1 MPRKNQL
8 HKIYLGKILFRAHR
22 EDIKMKS
29 PYRKR
34 EELIYATFNMKKR
47 LPNKKFRKLV
57 PKLREKGFYKSQEK
71 RKIDW
76 KKYNLAQTE
85 EAIKIFGE
93 IKILVDSCEVKKM
106 NNLGRNG
113 KDRKILAKIIL
124 VCELMQ
130 LTERQSQGWIILLGN
145 YLGLDS
151 NIDDRTIGRAYN
163 NLEIQYLLKQV
174 FEKTKNSNGV
184 LSGDGTGLETSRK
197 QNYEND
203 KKTNEYFT
211 SIIDSRE
218 IVQAFEMKKSERES
232 MRKMIAEVKGSSLR
246 LDAGFVDRK
255 LTSMISELGM
265 KPFIFPKKNVDLNGR
280 TAWKMMYLELFFETQ
295 KWLKEYY
302 QRSHCESFHSSFKR
316 RNKPLMKN
324 NSISRLTQLTA
335 RIIIH
340 NLRKF
345 NYYNLF

>member
-1 MPRKNQL
+1 MNTTL
-8 HKIYLGKILFRAHR
+8 
-22 EDIKMKS
+22 
-29 PYRKR
+29 
-34 EELIYATFNMKKR
+34 TMKKG

-57 PKLREKGFYKSQEK
+57 PKLRKKGFYKPQEK
-71 RKIDW
+71 RKINW

-85 EAIKIFGE
+85 EAIRIFE
-93 IKILVDSCEVKKM
+93 KIKILVDSCEIKRM

-130 LTERQSQGWIILLGN
+130 LTERQSQGWISLIGN
-145 YLGLDS
+145 NFGISS
-151 NIDDRTIGRAYN
+151 NIDDRIVGRAYN

-174 FEKTKNSNGV
+174 FEKTKNSDGV

-197 QNYEND
+197 QNYENN
-203 KKTNEYFT
+203 KKTKEYFT

-218 IVQAFEMKKSERES
+218 IVQAFEMSKKEKEA
-232 MRKMIAEVKGSSLR
+232 MKKMLIEVKGNSLR

-255 LTSMISELGM
+255 LTSMISELKM
-265 KPFIFPKKNVDLNGR
+265 KPFIFPKKNINLNGR
-280 TAWKMMYLELFFETQ
+280 IAWKTMYLELFFETQ
-295 KWLKEYY
+295 EWLEEYH

-324 NSISRLTQLTA
+324 NPISRLTQLTA

-340 NLRKF
+340 NLRKW
-345 NYYNLF
+345 NYYCLF

>member
-1 MPRKNQL
+1 MNTT
-8 HKIYLGKILFRAHR
+8 LG
-22 EDIKMKS
+22 
-29 PYRKR
+29 
-34 EELIYATFNMKKR
+34 MKKK
-47 LPNKKFRKLV
+47 LPNQKFRKLV
-57 PKLREKGFYKSQEK
+57 PKLRKKGFYKPQEK

-76 KKYNLAQTE
+76 KKYNLTQTE
-85 EAIKIFGE
+85 EAIKIFEE
-93 IKILVDSCEVKKM
+93 IKILVDSCEIKKM
-106 NNLGRNG
+106 NNLGRKS
-113 KDRKILAKIIL
+113 KDGRISAKIIL

-130 LTERQSQGWIILLGN
+130 LTERQSQGWMILLGN
-145 YLGLDS
+145 YFGWNL

-163 NLEIQYLLKQV
+163 SLEVQYLLKQV
-174 FEKTKNSNGV
+174 FEKTKNSDGV

-218 IVQAFEMKKSERES
+218 IVQAFEMNKKEKEA
-232 MRKMIAEVKGSSLR
+232 MRKMLAEIKGNSLR

-265 KPFIFPKKNVDLNGR
+265 KPFIFPKKNIDLNGR
-280 TAWKMMYLELFFETQ
+280 IAWKTMYLELFFETQ
-295 KWLKEYY
+295 EWLKEYH

-316 RNKPLMKN
+316 RNKPLTKN
-324 NSISRLTQLTA
+324 NPISRLTQLTA

-340 NLRKF
+340 NLRKW
-345 NYYNLF
+345 NYYCLF